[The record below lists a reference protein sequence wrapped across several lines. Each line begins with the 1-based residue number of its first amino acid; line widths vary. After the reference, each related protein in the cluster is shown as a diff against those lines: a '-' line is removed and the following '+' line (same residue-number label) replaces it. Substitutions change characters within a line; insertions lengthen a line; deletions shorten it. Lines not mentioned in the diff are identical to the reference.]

1 MNRKTKLLNITIF
14 TEKKSM
20 ETFLIDK
27 IQEIAFAT
35 VTKEESLWQ
44 ARVLDSITI
53 VELVVEIENEYGI
66 SIPFNEIV
74 EDNFETVER
83 MIKYIQ
89 SKQ

>member
-1 MNRKTKLLNITIF
+1 
-14 TEKKSM
+14 M

-35 VTKEESLWQ
+35 VTKDESLWQ

-53 VELVVEIENEYGI
+53 VELVVEIENEFGI

-83 MIKYIQ
+83 MINYIQ
-89 SKQ
+89 SKK